1 MHCTYEHCA
10 PQVSAKTAM
19 PNIHA
24 GCTAASAQA
33 NESAMCHAYSF
44 TPFAPSNAVPQSV
57 AIHEFLEVG
66 LVRHAVSATSGVGN
80 AAFEPILQHQSGTVS
95 ATLTPVPFDM

>member
-1 MHCTYEHCA
+1 
-10 PQVSAKTAM
+10 M

-24 GCTAASAQA
+24 GCTAASAQM

-44 TPFAPSNAVPQSV
+44 MPLAPSSAVPQSV

-66 LVRHAVSATSGVGN
+66 FVRHSTSATSGVGN
-80 AAFEPILQHQSGTVS
+80 VALELILQHQSGTVS
-95 ATLTPVPFDM
+95 ATLTVVPFDM